1 MFLFLFHV
9 AYKWDNVKSI
19 HEIKFKRTL
28 LTITGLHLENIINE
42 WCLSSF
48 QLCKKHVH
56 VQKIYFSRWISTFLF
71 TFLFN
76 DPKDNIVIKSSICNY
91 SQYDCGW
98 LTIAFCNWNRW
109 IILLSSFYE
118 RLMEENLSLWNSF
131 SALSHT
137 KTWGIISALDKYAH

>member
-1 MFLFLFHV
+1 MFLFCFM
-9 AYKWDNVKSI
+9 WPTNETMSNQFMKSNP
-19 HEIKFKRTL
+19 HNHWTTFRK
-28 LTITGLHLENIINE
+28 HNQ